1 MDEKK
6 GLVNI
11 MDDRKRDQIR
21 NLSSNKLSDLTQ
33 AASRA
38 AMNGDR
44 NAACDL
50 TMAAMY
56 KAKKEYGMDP
66 SDYMKP
72 KKGCFITSAVCE
84 SFGKPDD
91 CYELTMFR
99 SFRDNYLAKE
109 QDGEDLI
116 RKYYR
121 IAPWIVEK
129 INELPNANSIY
140 LSIWRE
146 YLLPCLTSIE
156 QKDYITCKKK
166 YVQMVE
172 ELFEK
177 FRA

>member
-1 MDEKK
+1 
-6 GLVNI
+6 

-44 NAACDL
+44 NAARDL

-109 QDGEDLI
+109 QDGEI
-116 RKYYR
+116 RILRVTVDAADGKVRTAVSFYINTDRFHHSSEYKR
-121 IAPWIVEK
+121 ATAIAAALVM
-129 INELPNANSIY
+129 
-140 LSIWRE
+140 
-146 YLLPCLTSIE
+146 C
-156 QKDYITCKKK
+156 
-166 YVQMVE
+166 
-172 ELFEK
+172 
-177 FRA
+177 